1 MKGGRGNRV
10 KAAAIR
16 FWCPNKAQV
25 GVPGLF
31 ICRFSFFRALT
42 DWPACALKR
51 LTKPFNCSSGNGSV
65 H

>member
-1 MKGGRGNRV
+1 MKGGRGSSF

-31 ICRFSFFRALT
+31 ICRFSFFRCTGGLA
-42 DWPACALKR
+42 R
-51 LTKPFNCSSGNGSV
+51 LRFKAPDKTF
-65 H
+65 